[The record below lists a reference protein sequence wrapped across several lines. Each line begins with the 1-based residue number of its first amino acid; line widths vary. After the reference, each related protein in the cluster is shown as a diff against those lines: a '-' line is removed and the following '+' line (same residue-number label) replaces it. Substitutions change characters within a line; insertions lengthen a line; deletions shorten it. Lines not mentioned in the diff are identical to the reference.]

1 MKDLSKVDMSDL
13 AKEWESRMS
22 TRNQAQ
28 LHNYLS
34 LYGETGSEPEQVKGV
49 KTNKVEL
56 APRPLW
62 NAP

>member
-13 AKEWESRMS
+13 AKEWESRMNF
-22 TRNQAQ
+22 RIQAQ

-34 LYGETGSEPEQVKGV
+34 LYGETANEPEQGEEV

>member
-28 LHNYLS
+28 LHNYLL
-34 LYGETGSEPEQVKGV
+34 LYGETASEPEQGEGV

-56 APRPLW
+56 APRPQW